1 MADSETIPQLIK
13 SNCEKWGQ
21 RTAMSMKHRGIWR
34 RYSWKE
40 YYENVKY
47 FSLGL
52 ISLGF
57 KPRDV
62 VCIIGDNEPEWF
74 WGEFAAQAA
83 GGIATGIFVD
93 AIPSEVKYVAAHC
106 GAKFAIVNDQEQTDK
121 FLEIK
126 DELPSLKKV
135 IYWDPKGLKNYLEG
149 HTPPFEEFL
158 EQICNKL
165 LSCKDSVNLTITSEQ
180 ISKLNRIKEK
190 YVVQSKKIADYGEI
204 SKELSEFVPIFEKM
218 KSQNVEGK
226 GPDGHIYKKI
236 DFVEDEKKQDEVI
249 DEAIF
254 FIKEGLSRTAF
265 LINFNE
271 VIDRGREYEKKHP
284 KSFEQNVKKGKGSD
298 VAFIYY
304 TSGTTGLP
312 KGAVITHKALI
323 NTSRGFVDRFP
334 FTGNDDLV
342 SNFPPAWVGDSFFA
356 TVPHLLTGARIN
368 FPEEPETI
376 AEDTREVGPDFVIYG
391 PRQWE
396 SLVSEIQVKI
406 TDANPIKR
414 LFYHLFMP
422 VGYKMADLSFEGK
435 TPDLFWRALHGIA
448 YGLLFR
454 PLKDR
459 LGLVKARLAVT
470 GSSVLSLDT
479 FRLIHAIGI
488 ELRQNYA
495 STEAGFISSHGK
507 GEIDFQSVGR
517 PATGVEV
524 RVTDEGELLVRSECL
539 FKEYFKDPEKTE
551 AVVVN
556 GWCRTGDAVNI
567 NDQGHL
573 IFMDRVEHMGELAS
587 GTKYAPQYIEGRLRF
602 SPYIKDAMVV
612 GGKERDFVGAIV
624 NIDFAMVGK
633 WAERHG
639 LPYTTFVDL
648 SQKKEVA
655 DLVQKDLI
663 RVNGYLP
670 QGSRVRKFVLLHKE
684 FDADEAEL
692 TRTRKL
698 RRDFVEQRYKDLIEA
713 MYGDKKNVTVE
724 APVTYRDGRHGV
736 VSTAVNVRQVN

>member
-1 MADSETIPQLIK
+1 MAVLETIPQLIE
-13 SNCEKWGQ
+13 SNYEKWGK
-21 RTAMSMKHRGIWR
+21 RPAMAMKYRGIWR
-34 RYSWKE
+34 RYSWAE
-40 YYENVKY
+40 YYQSVKY

-57 KPRDV
+57 KAGDV

-93 AIPSEVKYVAAHC
+93 AIPSEVKYVAAHS
-106 GAKFAIVNDQEQTDK
+106 GARFAIVNDQEQTDK

-126 DELPSLKKV
+126 DELPALQKV
-135 IYWDPKGLKNYLEG
+135 IYWDPKGLKNYDD
-149 HTPPFEEFL
+149 
-158 EQICNKL
+158 L
-165 LSCKDSVNLTITSEQ
+165 LL
-180 ISKLNRIKEK
+180 ISF
-190 YVVQSKKIADYGEI
+190 A
-204 SKELSEFVPIFEKM
+204 
-218 KSQNVEGK
+218 
-226 GPDGHIYKKI
+226 
-236 DFVEDEKKQDEVI
+236 EVI
-249 DEAIF
+249 RLG
-254 FIKEGLSRTAF
+254 K
-265 LINFNE
+265 
-271 VIDRGREYEKKHP
+271 EYEKKHP
-284 KSFEQNVKKGKGSD
+284 KLFEQNVKKGKGGD
-298 VAFIYY
+298 AAFIYY

-323 NTSRGFVDRFP
+323 NTARGFVDRFP
-334 FTGNDDLV
+334 FTGDDDLV

-376 AEDTREVGPDFVIYG
+376 AEDTREVGPEFVIYG

-406 TDANPIKR
+406 TDASPLKR
-414 LFYHLFMP
+414 FFYRLFMP
-422 VGYKMADLSFEGK
+422 VGYKIADLNFDNK
-435 TPDLFWRALHGIA
+435 KPNLFWRALYGIA
-448 YGLLFR
+448 YALLFR

-539 FKEYFKDPEKTE
+539 FKEYFKDPEKTA
-551 AVVVN
+551 AVVVK
-556 GWCRTGDAVNI
+556 GWCKTGDAVNI

-573 IFMDRVEHMGELAS
+573 IFMDRLEHMGELAS

-633 WAERHG
+633 WAERNSV
-639 LPYTTFVDL
+639 PYTTFVDL
-648 SQKKEVA
+648 SQKREVA
-655 DLVQKDLI
+655 DLVQNDLV
-663 RVNGYLP
+663 RVNSYLP
-670 QGSRVRKFVLLHKE
+670 EASRVKKFVLLHKE

-698 RRDFVEQRYKDLIEA
+698 RRDFVEQRYKDLIDA
-713 MYGDKKNVTVE
+713 MYGDKKNVVVE
-724 APVTYRDGRHGV
+724 APITYRDGRKGV
-736 VSTAVNVRQVN
+736 VRTAINVRQVN

>member
-1 MADSETIPQLIK
+1 MAETETIPQLIDTDRK
-13 SNCEKWGQ
+13 KWG
-21 RTAMSMKHRGIWR
+21 RKTAMAMKYRGIWR
-34 RYSWKE
+34 RYNWAE

-57 KPRDV
+57 KPGDV
-62 VCIIGDNEPEWF
+62 ACIIGDNEPEWF
-74 WGEFAAQAA
+74 WAEFAAQAA
-83 GGIATGIFVD
+83 GGIATGVFVD
-93 AIPSEVKYVAAHC
+93 AIPAEVKYIAAHS
-106 GAKFAIVNDQEQTDK
+106 GARFAVVNDQEQTDK

-126 DELPSLKKV
+126 DELPELKKV
-135 IYWDPKGLKNYLEG
+135 IYWDPKGLKNYDDQLLIS
-149 HTPPFEEFL
+149 FADVL
-158 EQICNKL
+158 KL
-165 LSCKDSVNLTITSEQ
+165 GQ
-180 ISKLNRIKEK
+180 
-190 YVVQSKKIADYGEI
+190 
-204 SKELSEFVPIFEKM
+204 
-218 KSQNVEGK
+218 
-226 GPDGHIYKKI
+226 
-236 DFVEDEKKQDEVI
+236 
-249 DEAIF
+249 
-254 FIKEGLSRTAF
+254 
-265 LINFNE
+265 
-271 VIDRGREYEKKHP
+271 EYEKEHP
-284 KSFEQNVKKGKGSD
+284 KLFENNLSKGKGD
-298 VAFIYY
+298 DTAFIYY

-323 NTSRGFVDRFP
+323 NTARGFVDRFP
-334 FTGNDDLV
+334 FTSEDDLV

-356 TVPHLLTGARIN
+356 TVPHLLTGARLN

-376 AEDTREVGPDFVIYG
+376 AEDTREVGPEFVIYG

-406 TDANPIKR
+406 TDANPLKR
-414 LFYHLFMP
+414 FFYHLFMP
-422 VGYKMADLSFEGK
+422 VGYKIADLNFDNK
-435 TPDLFWRALHGIA
+435 KPDVIWRALYSVA

-517 PATGVEV
+517 PAVGVEV

-539 FKEYFKDPEKTE
+539 FKEYFKDPEKTA

-556 GWCRTGDAVNI
+556 GWCKTGDAVNI

-612 GGKERDFVGAIV
+612 GGKDREFVGAIV

-633 WAERHG
+633 WAERNS

-648 SQKKEVA
+648 SQKNEVA
-655 DLVQKDLI
+655 DLVQKDLL
-663 RVNGYLP
+663 RVNSYLP
-670 QGSRVRKFVLLHKE
+670 EASRVRKFVLLHKE

-698 RRDFVEQRYKDLIEA
+698 RRDFVEQRYKDLIDA
-713 MYGDKKNVTVE
+713 MYGDRKNVTVE
-724 APVTYRDGRHGV
+724 APITYRDGRKGV
-736 VSTAVNVRQVN
+736 VKTAINVREVD